1 MKIILCLFFVLFS
14 LAVFSQRRPVK
25 KEISTANPSYSAL
38 RVKLTVPP
46 YGIVRIQELIKKIKS
61 DEEENKAISHKDY
74 DALPLREKFT
84 YNMIHA
90 EAYSQNCDY
99 MPPAKNEQQKIF
111 AYLPDAF
118 GEYAWSERQT
128 KFLSGNRDSVIEF
141 MKESMGRT
149 KRAGVN
155 FKQAMLEI
163 NAKEMIPDIIATYRA
178 NTKVKDLDMLTVLM
192 NLMKDNEYEPFL
204 LSGSYKKLYAEETSY
219 QSFLNDSKGNEDLI
233 IKRATDFYNADK
245 K

>member
-1 MKIILCLFFVLFS
+1 MKFTLS
-14 LAVFSQRRPVK
+14 LLLVFCSLSLIAQRPGKRQVDEDLVYHAV
-25 KEISTANPSYSAL
+25 
-38 RVKLTVPP
+38 RVRLTVPP
-46 YGIVRIQELIKKIKS
+46 YGLTKIQALIKKINT
-61 DEEENKAISHKDY
+61 DAGDNKPLGQKDY
-74 DALPLREKFT
+74 NALSLREKFT

-90 EAYSQNCDY
+90 ESYSQNCDAE
-99 MPPAKNEQQKIF
+99 PPETNGDKKIF

-128 KFLSGNRDSVIEF
+128 KFLSGNRDSVIAF

-149 KRAGVN
+149 KRAGIN

-163 NAKEMIPDIIATYRA
+163 NAREMIPDIIATYRA
-178 NTKVKDLDMLTVLM
+178 GKVKDLDLLTVLM
-192 NLMKDNEYEPFL
+192 QLMKDNEYEPFL

-219 QSFLNDSKGNEDLI
+219 KTYLNYSKGNEDLI
-233 IKRATDFYNADK
+233 IKRSTDFYNAIK

>member
-1 MKIILCLFFVLFS
+1 MKIILSFFFVLFS
-14 LAVFSQRRPVK
+14 LSVFSQRRPFK
-25 KEISTANPSYSAL
+25 KEVNKENQSYSAL

-46 YGIVRIQELIKKIKS
+46 YGIVNIQALIKKIKS
-61 DEEENKAISHKDY
+61 DEEDNKAISQKDY
-74 DALPLREKFT
+74 DALSLREKFT

-90 EAYSQNCDY
+90 EAYSQNCDV
-99 MPPAKNEQQKIF
+99 MPPVKNEQQKIF

-141 MKESMGRT
+141 MRESMGRT

-155 FKQAMLEI
+155 FKQAILEI
-163 NAKEMIPDIIATYRA
+163 NGKEMIPDIIATFRA
-178 NTKVKDLDMLTVLM
+178 NAKVKDLDMLTVLM

-219 QSFLNDSKGNEDLI
+219 QSYLNDSKANEDLI

>member
-1 MKIILCLFFVLFS
+1 MKLILPILLIALS
-14 LAVFSQRRPVK
+14 ITSFSQRRPRHVDTK
-25 KEISTANPSYSAL
+25 DSQYNAW

-46 YGIVRIQELIKKIKS
+46 YGLTKIQQLIDNIKR
-61 DEEENKAISHKDY
+61 DGEDVEALKPADY
-74 DALPLREKFT
+74 NALSMREKFT

-90 EAYSQNCDY
+90 ESYSQNCDY
-99 MPPAKNEQQKIF
+99 IPPPKSATTKIF
-111 AYLPDAF
+111 AFLPDAF
-118 GEYAWSERQT
+118 FEHDWSERQT
-128 KFLSGNRDSVIEF
+128 KFLSGNRDSVIKF

-163 NAKEMIPDIIATYRA
+163 NAKEMIPDIIATFKA
-178 NTKVKDLDMLTVLM
+178 NKTVKDLDMLTVLM

-204 LSGSYKKLYAEETSY
+204 ISGSYKKLYAPETTYSSY
-219 QSFLNDSKGNEDLI
+219 LNYSQGNVDLI

-245 K
+245 KK

>member
-1 MKIILCLFFVLFS
+1 MKFTLSLLFVFCS
-14 LAVFSQRRPVK
+14 LSLIAQRRGKRHVD
-25 KEISTANPSYSAL
+25 EDLVYHAV
-38 RVKLTVPP
+38 RVRLTVPP
-46 YGIVRIQELIKKIKS
+46 YGLTKIQALIKKIQTV
-61 DEEENKAISHKDY
+61 DDNKAMSKRDY
-74 DALPLREKFT
+74 DALSLREKFT

-90 EAYSQNCDY
+90 ESYSQNCDAE
-99 MPPAKNEQQKIF
+99 PPETEEDKKIF

-128 KFLSGNRDSVIEF
+128 KFLSGNRDSVIAF

-149 KRAGVN
+149 KRAGIN

-163 NAKEMIPDIIATYRA
+163 NAREMIPDIIATYRA
-178 NTKVKDLDMLTVLM
+178 GKVKDLDLLTVLM
-192 NLMKDNEYEPFL
+192 QLMKDNEYEPFL

-219 QSFLNDSKGNEDLI
+219 KTYLNYSKGNEDLI
-233 IKRATDFYNADK
+233 IKRSTDFYNAIK